1 MILEVAFE
9 REEIQFFISC
19 QNDGCEVLQLYYLV
33 SKQPPTVLY
42 EIINLLQKVQ
52 KLKIKTKM
60 LS

>member
-1 MILEVAFE
+1 MILEVTFE

-42 EIINLLQKVQ
+42 EIINLLQKVKKQ
-52 KLKIKTKM
+52 ITKM

>member
-1 MILEVAFE
+1 MILEVTFE
-9 REEIQFFISC
+9 REEIKFFISC

-52 KLKIKTKM
+52 KQKQKKM
-60 LS
+60 L